1 MEREP
6 SREALQ
12 RPGSQTHQVHP
23 IPLDSEEF
31 NKVPNVQGL
40 HVIKARSCVITFLP
54 QVLCFTLLLPPYTS
68 FMKDTEPD
76 PGF

>member
-40 HVIKARSCVITFLP
+40 HVIKARSCVIYISSPSSMLY
-54 QVLCFTLLLPPYTS
+54 PPPPPIYI
-68 FMKDTEPD
+68 FHERH
-76 PGF
+76 